1 MSIFTWGVQSLVSTK
16 PEDPKPERYNPRPP
30 GVIREGSATA
40 AVLAFLLAHR
50 GKRFAAYQVIHATGC
65 TQKATSWALVYLQQ
79 QGLIE
84 TSPDPRNE
92 RYLRYG
98 SNEKTTSAQISEPR
112 TTKGS
117 KGLERNGQ
125 QVYEQPAQRLE
136 VLRGQGDTCQP
147 RVDREL
153 SPVSTRHGIAANAQ
167 ALAGQ
172 KGHQRALH
180 PRQLPLDNE
189 RGTDVQ
195 AGVLPPGSCGWPG
208 NDREGGEQA
217 PRNADAQRRD
227 STVDLRPEAQG
238 QRRDVQIHAMAD
250 VSGRDHAA
258 DSVGKTDWRDAS
270 QDSSAPSKRYA
281 DGQSVEPHEVA

>member
-1 MSIFTWGVQSLVSTK
+1 MSIFTWGVQSLVSAK
-16 PEDPKPERYNPRPP
+16 PEEPKPERFNPRPP

-112 TTKGS
+112 TQASEKGMARNETQMS
-117 KGLERNGQ
+117 GAGLQGLVTVRGSGDSDRAAVGAELRSIPSGRGPAADNG
-125 QVYEQPAQRLE
+125 
-136 VLRGQGDTCQP
+136 
-147 RVDREL
+147 
-153 SPVSTRHGIAANAQ
+153 

-172 KGHQRALH
+172 ARHLSALRAG
-180 PRQLPLDNE
+180 QCDLDAAHTADE
-189 RGTDVQ
+189 PQ
-195 AGVLPPGSCGWPG
+195 AVLSEG
-208 NDREGGEQA
+208 DREGQCHHTRTGRKGSRAADTKHSDSPMGIGIQPGTAEVGQA
-217 PRNADAQRRD
+217 VSQIHV
-227 STVDLRPEAQG
+227 VDLSGADPATARVG
-238 QRRDVQIHAMAD
+238 Q
-250 VSGRDHAA
+250 
-258 DSVGKTDWRDAS
+258 TD
-270 QDSSAPSKRYA
+270 
-281 DGQSVEPHEVA
+281 